1 MIIIDMLN
9 DFTQII
15 CMKLEK
21 FCISLNLK
29 YYLDRIPPREL
40 KKIIYEDDIIDKIYD
55 LNNKGALSLCDKSN
69 DGALS
74 IAEEI

>member
-29 YYLDRIPPREL
+29 YYLDRIPPKEL
-40 KKIIYEDDIIDKIYD
+40 EKIIFSDDIIDKIYD
-55 LNNKGALSLCDKSN
+55 LIHK
-69 DGALS
+69 
-74 IAEEI
+74 EE